1 MITNLDPE
9 SASFLAD
16 VSRIQQRV
24 AQASSQISS
33 GKKINAASD
42 APDQVDS
49 LLQLRADQQHNTQ
62 IQSNLELANTD
73 ALSADDA
80 LSSAIQLMDRALT
93 LATQGAGST
102 TDAISRQSIAQ
113 EIEAIQQQMV
123 AYSQTQV
130 QGRYIFSGDQDG
142 GPAYQLD
149 LTASSGVVQLSKA
162 PSTRQVEDPAG
173 GAFPVSKT
181 AQEIF
186 DDSNA
191 ADGTPAADN
200 VFAALNNL
208 RNALLN
214 NDQTGISNSI
224 SAIQTSSDHLN
235 LMEAFYGG
243 VENRIQDAASFASN
257 YDVQLQ
263 TEISQKEDADA
274 PAAALEL
281 TQANTQLQAAFQMR
295 GQRPNHTLF
304 EYLG

>member
-1 MITNLDPE
+1 MITSLDPE

-16 VSRIQQRV
+16 VNRIQQRI

-33 GKKINAASD
+33 GKKINVASD
-42 APDQVDS
+42 APDQIDS

-62 IQSNLELANTD
+62 IQSNLQLANTD

-102 TDAISRQSIAQ
+102 TDATGRQSIAQ

-149 LTASSGVVQLSKA
+149 LTAASGVVQLSNA
-162 PSTRQVEDPAG
+162 ASTRKVEDPAG

-181 AQEIF
+181 AREIF
-186 DDSNA
+186 DDTN

-224 SAIQTSSDHLN
+224 GAIQAASDHLN
-235 LMEAFYGG
+235 LMQAFYGG
-243 VENRIQDAASFASN
+243 VENRIQDASSFASN

-274 PAAALEL
+274 PAAALQL
-281 TQANTQLQAAFQMR
+281 SQANMQLQAAFQMR
-295 GQRPNHTLF
+295 GQLPHHTLF